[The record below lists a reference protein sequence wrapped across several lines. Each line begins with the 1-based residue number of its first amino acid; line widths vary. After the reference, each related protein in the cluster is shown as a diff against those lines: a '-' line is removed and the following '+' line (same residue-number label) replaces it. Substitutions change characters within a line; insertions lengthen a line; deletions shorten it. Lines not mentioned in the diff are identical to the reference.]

1 MSGRID
7 VANYEN
13 QHMLNNMRKKL
24 RAAVAKEDE
33 DAMGCSG
40 RVGTVRGILTSEEID
55 LLHYIND
62 DFKLLL
68 IKGCKGRAE
77 ANKNHLSRIMSLAD
91 AMKCV
96 NLGSGSYG
104 GHIARETKAPG
115 PINGHNTIQPH
126 EKYIQPILQ

>member
-55 LLHYIND
+55 ELYEIPKIDAEDRELLFEITVEDEVYLEQQKSIYNKIN
-62 DFKLLL
+62 
-68 IKGCKGRAE
+68 
-77 ANKNHLSRIMSLAD
+77 
-91 AMKCV
+91 
-96 NLGSGSYG
+96 Y
-104 GHIARETKAPG
+104 
-115 PINGHNTIQPH
+115 
-126 EKYIQPILQ
+126 